1 MTPAEL
7 LAQWRACIADDRAN
21 GRWMQ
26 AQVRSEDADALELA
40 LADTTTP
47 ELELAQSL
55 HYDKLKYPHETPA
68 EYLYK
73 VNQMLFG
80 DKQEPEAAES
90 DTKE

>member
-40 LADTTTP
+40 LA
-47 ELELAQSL
+47 
-55 HYDKLKYPHETPA
+55 
-68 EYLYK
+68 
-73 VNQMLFG
+73 
-80 DKQEPEAAES
+80 QEPETAES
-90 DTKE
+90 DTTE